1 MPLSFNTDRVVHL
14 RNSSGNSSEKLHG
27 TSSATKRPKS
37 ITFHYLLEALL
48 EQQVACWRSIF
59 RLYRLVFIGI

>member
-14 RNSSGNSSEKLHG
+14 RISSEKLHG
-27 TSSATKRPKS
+27 TSSASERPKR
-37 ITFHYLLEALL
+37 ITFHYLLEALC
-48 EQQVACWRSIF
+48 EQQVACRRSIF

>member
-14 RNSSGNSSEKLHG
+14 RNSSEKLHG

-37 ITFHYLLEALL
+37 ITFHYLLEALR